1 MKISVVTK
9 RFCGHKE
16 VLLVKEVAVTQQ
28 QADIAPGL
36 PAPSPLPS
44 EIRTTLEK
52 GCHDVSQ
59 CCRKGAHHV
68 VGGNIVTDNTHT
80 VKEEQQG
87 LPIRVLSC
95 S

>member
-16 VLLVKEVAVTQQ
+16 VLLVKEVVVTQQ

-52 GCHDVSQ
+52 GCHHNVSQ

-68 VGGNIVTDNTHT
+68 VGGNIVTAIHI
-80 VKEEQQG
+80 Q
-87 LPIRVLSC
+87 
-95 S
+95 